1 MSTKNTRGRLLLV
14 GSTLV
19 AGAALAACG
28 ATTTSTFSSTPNSN
42 VSSGSAPTAVAGG
55 STSTASVAPKAPV
68 AITHIHAV
76 ARDPKTGDLLLA
88 THEGLFR
95 HGNGDLLQTGP
106 VIDLMGFTVAPD
118 GTYYASGHPGAG
130 VDLPQPVGLI
140 TSTDSGRTWR
150 VASRGGESDF
160 HALTSGPTSVVGFDG
175 ALRSTTDGANWT
187 TRTIAAAPRTLAA
200 SPQTGA
206 LLATTETGLLHSTDD
221 GASWKPLAPPEK
233 ALLAAW
239 ADEQTIVIATT
250 NGQIATSN
258 DTGATWTLQPKRI
271 GAPQALF
278 AHSGTD
284 GQIET
289 ILVIDGA
296 VLRTVDGGATVQK
309 LL

>member
-1 MSTKNTRGRLLLV
+1 MITTTRRRV
-14 GSTLV
+14 LV
-19 AGAALAACG
+19 AGGVLVTTTILAACG
-28 ATTTSTFSSTPNSN
+28 VTTPPTGNTTSIATP
-42 VSSGSAPTAVAGG
+42 TVAGG
-55 STSTASVAPKAPV
+55 GSASTASAANQPPV

-95 HGNGDLLQTGP
+95 HANGELLQNGP

-150 VASRGGESDF
+150 VSSRGGESDF
-160 HALTSGPTSVVGFDG
+160 HALTSSPTSVVGFDG
-175 ALRSTTDGANWT
+175 TLRSTTDGETWS
-187 TRTIAAAPRTLAA
+187 TRTIPAAPRTLAA

-221 GASWKPLAPPEK
+221 GHSWKGLTPPAT

-239 ADEQTIVIATT
+239 ADEQTIVIATA

-278 AHSGTD
+278 AQRGTD

-289 ILVIDGA
+289 ILVADGA
-296 VLRTVDGGATVQK
+296 VLRTVDGGATVEK

>member
-1 MSTKNTRGRLLLV
+1 MITTTRRRV
-14 GSTLV
+14 LV
-19 AGAALAACG
+19 AGGVLVTTTILAACG
-28 ATTTSTFSSTPNSN
+28 VTTTPTGNTTSIATP
-42 VSSGSAPTAVAGG
+42 TVAGG
-55 STSTASVAPKAPV
+55 GSASTASAANQPPV

-95 HGNGDLLQTGP
+95 HANGELLQNGP

-150 VASRGGESDF
+150 VSSRGGESDF
-160 HALTSGPTSVVGFDG
+160 HALTSSPTSVVGFDG
-175 ALRSTTDGANWT
+175 TLRSTTDGETWS
-187 TRTIAAAPRTLAA
+187 TRTIPAAPRTLAA

-221 GASWKPLAPPEK
+221 GRSWKGLTPPAT

-239 ADEQTIVIATT
+239 ADEQTIVIATA

-278 AHSGTD
+278 AQRGTD
-284 GQIET
+284 GQIKW
-289 ILVIDGA
+289 LH
-296 VLRTVDGGATVQK
+296 VDAMPELDAAQGIVW
-309 LL
+309 

>member
-1 MSTKNTRGRLLLV
+1 MITTTRRRA
-14 GSTLV
+14 LV
-19 AGAALAACG
+19 AGGVLVTTTILAACG
-28 ATTTSTFSSTPNSN
+28 VTTTPTGNTTSIATP
-42 VSSGSAPTAVAGG
+42 TVAGGG
-55 STSTASVAPKAPV
+55 STSTASAANQPPV

-95 HGNGDLLQTGP
+95 HANGELLQNGP

-150 VASRGGESDF
+150 VSSRGGESDF
-160 HALTSGPTSVVGFDG
+160 HALTSSRTSVVGFDG
-175 ALRSTTDGANWT
+175 TLRSTTDGETWT
-187 TRTIAAAPRTLAA
+187 TRTIPAAPRTLAA

-221 GASWKPLAPPEK
+221 GRSWKGLTPPAT

-278 AHSGTD
+278 AQRGTD

-289 ILVIDGA
+289 ILVADGA
-296 VLRTVDGGATVQK
+296 VLRTVDGGATVEK

>member
-1 MSTKNTRGRLLLV
+1 MITTTRRRV
-14 GSTLV
+14 LV
-19 AGAALAACG
+19 AGGVLVTTTILAACG
-28 ATTTSTFSSTPNSN
+28 VTTTPTGNTTSIATP
-42 VSSGSAPTAVAGG
+42 TVAGG
-55 STSTASVAPKAPV
+55 GSASTASAANQPPG

-95 HGNGDLLQTGP
+95 HANGELLQNGP

-150 VASRGGESDF
+150 VSSRGGESDF
-160 HALTSGPTSVVGFDG
+160 HALTSSPTSVVGFDG
-175 ALRSTTDGANWT
+175 TLRSTTDGETWS
-187 TRTIAAAPRTLAA
+187 TRTIPAAPRTLAA

-221 GASWKPLAPPEK
+221 GRSWKGLTPPAT

-239 ADEQTIVIATT
+239 ADEQTIVIATA

-278 AHSGTD
+278 AQRGTD

-289 ILVIDGA
+289 ILVADGA
-296 VLRTVDGGATVQK
+296 VLRTVDGGATVEK

>member
-1 MSTKNTRGRLLLV
+1 MSITTRRRVVTAGAVLV
-14 GSTLV
+14 TT
-19 AGAALAACG
+19 AALAACG
-28 ATTTSTFSSTPNSN
+28 ATITPTGNATTST
-42 VSSGSAPTAVAGG
+42 PTAAVGG
-55 STSTASVAPKAPV
+55 STSTGSAANQPPV

-95 HGNGDLLQTGP
+95 HANAELLQTGP

-140 TSTDSGRTWR
+140 TSNDSGRTWR
-150 VASRGGESDF
+150 VSSRGGESDF

-175 ALRSTTDGANWT
+175 TLRSTTDGTTWT
-187 TRTIAAAPRTLAA
+187 TRTSAAAPRTLAA

-206 LLATTETGLLHSTDD
+206 LLATTEAGLLHSADD
-221 GASWKPLAPPEK
+221 GRSWRALAPPEK

-239 ADEQTIVIATT
+239 ADEQTIVITTT
-250 NGQIATSN
+250 NGQLATSS

-278 AHSGTD
+278 AQRGTD

-289 ILVIDGA
+289 ILAVDGA
-296 VLRTVDGGATVQK
+296 VLRTVDGGVTFEK

>member
-1 MSTKNTRGRLLLV
+1 MITTTRRRV
-14 GSTLV
+14 LV
-19 AGAALAACG
+19 AGGVLVTTTILAACG
-28 ATTTSTFSSTPNSN
+28 VTTTPTGNTTSIATP
-42 VSSGSAPTAVAGG
+42 TVAGGG
-55 STSTASVAPKAPV
+55 STSTASAANQPPV

-95 HGNGDLLQTGP
+95 HANGELLQNGP

-150 VASRGGESDF
+150 VSSRGGESDF
-160 HALTSGPTSVVGFDG
+160 HALTSSPTSVVGFDG
-175 ALRSTTDGANWT
+175 TLRSTTDGETWS
-187 TRTIAAAPRTLAA
+187 TRTIPAAPRTLAA

-221 GASWKPLAPPEK
+221 GRSWKGLTPPAT

-239 ADEQTIVIATT
+239 ADEQTIVIATA

-278 AHSGTD
+278 AQRGTD

-289 ILVIDGA
+289 ILVADGA
-296 VLRTVDGGATVQK
+296 VLRTVDGGATVEK

>member
-1 MSTKNTRGRLLLV
+1 MITTTRRRV
-14 GSTLV
+14 LV
-19 AGAALAACG
+19 AGGVLVTTTILAACG
-28 ATTTSTFSSTPNSN
+28 VTTTPTGNTTSIATP
-42 VSSGSAPTAVAGG
+42 TVAGGG
-55 STSTASVAPKAPV
+55 STSTASAANQPPV

-95 HGNGDLLQTGP
+95 HANGELLQNGP

-150 VASRGGESDF
+150 VSSRGGESDF
-160 HALTSGPTSVVGFDG
+160 HALTSSPTSVVGFDG
-175 ALRSTTDGANWT
+175 TLRSTTDGETWS
-187 TRTIAAAPRTLAA
+187 TRTIPAAPRTLAA

-221 GASWKPLAPPEK
+221 GRSWKGLTPPAT

-239 ADEQTIVIATT
+239 ADEQTIVIATA

-271 GAPQALF
+271 GTPQALF
-278 AHSGTD
+278 AQRGTD

-289 ILVIDGA
+289 ILVADGA
-296 VLRTVDGGATVQK
+296 VLRTVDGGATVEK

>member
-1 MSTKNTRGRLLLV
+1 MITTTRRRI
-14 GSTLV
+14 LV
-19 AGAALAACG
+19 AGGVLVTTTILAACG
-28 ATTTSTFSSTPNSN
+28 VTTTPTGNTTSIATP
-42 VSSGSAPTAVAGG
+42 TVAGG
-55 STSTASVAPKAPV
+55 GSASTASAANQPPV

-95 HGNGDLLQTGP
+95 HANGELLQNGP

-150 VASRGGESDF
+150 VSSRGGESDF

-175 ALRSTTDGANWT
+175 TLRSTTDGETWS
-187 TRTIAAAPRTLAA
+187 TRTIPAAPRTLAA

-221 GASWKPLAPPEK
+221 GRSWKGLTPPAT

-239 ADEQTIVIATT
+239 ADEQTIVIATA

-278 AHSGTD
+278 AQRGTD

-289 ILVIDGA
+289 ILVADGA
-296 VLRTVDGGATVQK
+296 VLRTVDGGATVEK

>member
-1 MSTKNTRGRLLLV
+1 MITTTRRRV
-14 GSTLV
+14 LV
-19 AGAALAACG
+19 AGGVLVTTTILAACG
-28 ATTTSTFSSTPNSN
+28 ATTTPTGNTTSIATP
-42 VSSGSAPTAVAGG
+42 TVAGGG
-55 STSTASVAPKAPV
+55 STSTASAANQPPV

-95 HGNGDLLQTGP
+95 HANGELLQNGP

-150 VASRGGESDF
+150 VSSRGGESDF
-160 HALTSGPTSVVGFDG
+160 HALTSSPTSVVGFDG
-175 ALRSTTDGANWT
+175 TLRSTTDGETWT
-187 TRTIAAAPRTLAA
+187 TRTIPAAPRTLAA

-221 GASWKPLAPPEK
+221 GRSWKGLTPPAT

-239 ADEQTIVIATT
+239 ADEQTIVIATA

-278 AHSGTD
+278 AQRGTD

-289 ILVIDGA
+289 ILVADGA
-296 VLRTVDGGATVQK
+296 VLRTVDGGATVEK

>member
-1 MSTKNTRGRLLLV
+1 MITTTRRRA
-14 GSTLV
+14 LV
-19 AGAALAACG
+19 AGGVLVTTTILAACG
-28 ATTTSTFSSTPNSN
+28 VTTTPTGNTTSIATP
-42 VSSGSAPTAVAGG
+42 TVAGG
-55 STSTASVAPKAPV
+55 GSASTASAANQPPV

-95 HGNGDLLQTGP
+95 HANGELLQNGP

-150 VASRGGESDF
+150 VSSRGGESDF

-175 ALRSTTDGANWT
+175 TLRSTTDGETWS
-187 TRTIAAAPRTLAA
+187 TRTIPAAPRTLAA

-221 GASWKPLAPPEK
+221 GRSWKGLTPPAT

-239 ADEQTIVIATT
+239 ADEQTIVIATA

-278 AHSGTD
+278 ARRGTD

-289 ILVIDGA
+289 ILVADGA
-296 VLRTVDGGATVQK
+296 VLRTVDGGATVEK

>member
-1 MSTKNTRGRLLLV
+1 MITTTRRRV
-14 GSTLV
+14 LV
-19 AGAALAACG
+19 AGGVLVTTTILAACG
-28 ATTTSTFSSTPNSN
+28 VTTTPTGNTTSIATP
-42 VSSGSAPTAVAGG
+42 TVAGG
-55 STSTASVAPKAPV
+55 GSASTASAANQPPV

-95 HGNGDLLQTGP
+95 HANGELLQNGP

-150 VASRGGESDF
+150 VSSRGGESDF
-160 HALTSGPTSVVGFDG
+160 HALTSSPTNVVGFDG
-175 ALRSTTDGANWT
+175 TLRSTTDGETWS
-187 TRTIAAAPRTLAA
+187 TRTIPAAPRTLAA

-221 GASWKPLAPPEK
+221 GRSWKGLTPPAT

-239 ADEQTIVIATT
+239 ADEQTIVIATA

-278 AHSGTD
+278 AQRGTD

-289 ILVIDGA
+289 ILVADGA
-296 VLRTVDGGATVQK
+296 VLRTVDGGATVEK

>member
-1 MSTKNTRGRLLLV
+1 MITTTRRRA
-14 GSTLV
+14 LV
-19 AGAALAACG
+19 AGGVLVTTTILAACG
-28 ATTTSTFSSTPNSN
+28 VTTTPTGNTTSIATP
-42 VSSGSAPTAVAGG
+42 TVAGG
-55 STSTASVAPKAPV
+55 GSASTASAANQPPV

-95 HGNGDLLQTGP
+95 HANGELLQNGP

-150 VASRGGESDF
+150 VSSRGGESDF
-160 HALTSGPTSVVGFDG
+160 HALTSSPTSVVGFDG
-175 ALRSTTDGANWT
+175 TLRSTTDGETWS
-187 TRTIAAAPRTLAA
+187 TRTIPAAPRTLAA

-221 GASWKPLAPPEK
+221 GRSWKGLTPPAT

-239 ADEQTIVIATT
+239 ADEQTIVIATA
-250 NGQIATSN
+250 NGQIATST

-278 AHSGTD
+278 ARRGTD

-289 ILVIDGA
+289 ILVADGA
-296 VLRTVDGGATVQK
+296 VLRTVDGGATVEK

>member
-1 MSTKNTRGRLLLV
+1 MITTTRRRV
-14 GSTLV
+14 LV
-19 AGAALAACG
+19 AGGVLVTTTILAACG
-28 ATTTSTFSSTPNSN
+28 ATTTPTGNTTSIATP
-42 VSSGSAPTAVAGG
+42 TVAGGG
-55 STSTASVAPKAPV
+55 STSTASAANQPPV

-95 HGNGDLLQTGP
+95 HANGELLQNGP

-150 VASRGGESDF
+150 VSSRGGESDF

-175 ALRSTTDGANWT
+175 TLRSTTDGETWT

-221 GASWKPLAPPEK
+221 GRSWKGLTPPAT

-258 DTGATWTLQPKRI
+258 DTGATWTLQPKRL

-278 AHSGTD
+278 AQRGTD

-289 ILVIDGA
+289 ILVADGA
-296 VLRTVDGGATVQK
+296 VLRTVDGGATVEK

>member
-1 MSTKNTRGRLLLV
+1 MITTTRRRI
-14 GSTLV
+14 LV
-19 AGAALAACG
+19 AGGVLVTTTILAACG
-28 ATTTSTFSSTPNSN
+28 VTTTPTGNTTSIATP
-42 VSSGSAPTAVAGG
+42 TVAGG
-55 STSTASVAPKAPV
+55 GSASTASAANQPPV

-95 HGNGDLLQTGP
+95 HANGELLQNGP

-150 VASRGGESDF
+150 VSSRGGESDF
-160 HALTSGPTSVVGFDG
+160 HALTSSPTSVVGFDG
-175 ALRSTTDGANWT
+175 TLRSTTDGETWS
-187 TRTIAAAPRTLAA
+187 TRTIPAAPRTLAA

-221 GASWKPLAPPEK
+221 GRSWKGLTPPAT

-239 ADEQTIVIATT
+239 ADEQTIVIATA

-278 AHSGTD
+278 AQRGTH

-289 ILVIDGA
+289 ILVADGA
-296 VLRTVDGGATVQK
+296 VLRTVDGGATVEK

>member
-1 MSTKNTRGRLLLV
+1 MITTTRRRI
-14 GSTLV
+14 LV
-19 AGAALAACG
+19 AGGVLVTTTILAACG
-28 ATTTSTFSSTPNSN
+28 VTTTPTGNTTSIATP
-42 VSSGSAPTAVAGG
+42 TVAGG
-55 STSTASVAPKAPV
+55 GSASTASAANQPPV

-95 HGNGDLLQTGP
+95 HANGELLQNGP

-150 VASRGGESDF
+150 VSSRGGESDF

-175 ALRSTTDGANWT
+175 TLRSTTDGETWS
-187 TRTIAAAPRTLAA
+187 TRTIPAAPRTLAA

-221 GASWKPLAPPEK
+221 GRSWKGLTPPAT

-239 ADEQTIVIATT
+239 ADEQTIVIATA

-278 AHSGTD
+278 ARRGTD

-289 ILVIDGA
+289 ILVADGA
-296 VLRTVDGGATVQK
+296 VLRTVDGGATVEK

>member
-1 MSTKNTRGRLLLV
+1 MITTTRRRV
-14 GSTLV
+14 LV
-19 AGAALAACG
+19 AGGVLVTTTILAACG
-28 ATTTSTFSSTPNSN
+28 VTTTPTGNTTSIATP
-42 VSSGSAPTAVAGG
+42 TVAGG
-55 STSTASVAPKAPV
+55 GSASTASAANQPPV

-95 HGNGDLLQTGP
+95 HANGELLENGP

-150 VASRGGESDF
+150 VSSRGGESDF
-160 HALTSGPTSVVGFDG
+160 HALTSSPTSVVGFDG
-175 ALRSTTDGANWT
+175 TLRSTTDGETWS
-187 TRTIAAAPRTLAA
+187 TRTIPAAPRTLAA

-221 GASWKPLAPPEK
+221 GRSWKGLTPPAT

-239 ADEQTIVIATT
+239 ADEQTIVIATA

-278 AHSGTD
+278 AQRGTD

-289 ILVIDGA
+289 IVVADGA
-296 VLRTVDGGATVQK
+296 VLRTVDGGATVEK

>member
-1 MSTKNTRGRLLLV
+1 MITTTRRRV
-14 GSTLV
+14 LV
-19 AGAALAACG
+19 AGGVLVTTTILAACG
-28 ATTTSTFSSTPNSN
+28 ATTTPTGNTTSIATP
-42 VSSGSAPTAVAGG
+42 TVAGGG
-55 STSTASVAPKAPV
+55 STSTASAANQPPV

-95 HGNGDLLQTGP
+95 YANGELLQNGP

-150 VASRGGESDF
+150 VSSRGGESDF
-160 HALTSGPTSVVGFDG
+160 HALTSSPTSVVGFDG
-175 ALRSTTDGANWT
+175 TLRSTTDGETWT
-187 TRTIAAAPRTLAA
+187 TRTIPAAPRTLAA

-221 GASWKPLAPPEK
+221 GRSWKGLTPPAT

-278 AHSGTD
+278 AQRGTD

-289 ILVIDGA
+289 ILVADGA
-296 VLRTVDGGATVQK
+296 VLRTADGGATVEK

>member
-1 MSTKNTRGRLLLV
+1 MITTTRRRV
-14 GSTLV
+14 LV
-19 AGAALAACG
+19 AGGVLVTTTILAACG
-28 ATTTSTFSSTPNSN
+28 VTTTPTGNTTSIATP
-42 VSSGSAPTAVAGG
+42 TVAGG
-55 STSTASVAPKAPV
+55 GSASTASAANQPPV

-95 HGNGDLLQTGP
+95 HANGELLQNGP

-150 VASRGGESDF
+150 VSSRGGESDF
-160 HALTSGPTSVVGFDG
+160 HALTSSPTSVVGFDG
-175 ALRSTTDGANWT
+175 TLRSTTDGETWS
-187 TRTIAAAPRTLAA
+187 TRTIPAAPRTLAA

-221 GASWKPLAPPEK
+221 GRSWKGLTPPAT

-239 ADEQTIVIATT
+239 ADEQTIVIATA

-271 GAPQALF
+271 GAPQVLF
-278 AHSGTD
+278 AQRGTD

-289 ILVIDGA
+289 ILVADGA
-296 VLRTVDGGATVQK
+296 VLRTVDGGATVEK

>member
-1 MSTKNTRGRLLLV
+1 MITTTRRRV
-14 GSTLV
+14 LV
-19 AGAALAACG
+19 AGGVLVTTTILAACG
-28 ATTTSTFSSTPNSN
+28 ATTTPTGNTTSIATPTMA
-42 VSSGSAPTAVAGG
+42 GGG
-55 STSTASVAPKAPV
+55 STSTASAANQPPV

-95 HGNGDLLQTGP
+95 HANGELLQNGP

-150 VASRGGESDF
+150 VSSRGGESDF
-160 HALTSGPTSVVGFDG
+160 HALTSSPTSVVGFDG
-175 ALRSTTDGANWT
+175 TLRSTTDGETWT
-187 TRTIAAAPRTLAA
+187 TRTIPAAPRTLAA

-221 GASWKPLAPPEK
+221 GRSWKGLTPPAT

-278 AHSGTD
+278 AQRGTD

-289 ILVIDGA
+289 ILVADGA
-296 VLRTVDGGATVQK
+296 VLRTADGGATVEK

>member
-1 MSTKNTRGRLLLV
+1 MITTTRRRI
-14 GSTLV
+14 LV
-19 AGAALAACG
+19 AGGVLVTTTILAACG
-28 ATTTSTFSSTPNSN
+28 VTTTPTGNTTSIATP
-42 VSSGSAPTAVAGG
+42 TVAGG
-55 STSTASVAPKAPV
+55 GSASTASAANQPPV

-95 HGNGDLLQTGP
+95 HANGDLLQNGP

-150 VASRGGESDF
+150 VSSRGGESDF
-160 HALTSGPTSVVGFDG
+160 HALTSSPTSVVGFDG
-175 ALRSTTDGANWT
+175 TLRSTTDGETWS
-187 TRTIAAAPRTLAA
+187 TRTIPAAPRTLAA

-221 GASWKPLAPPEK
+221 GRSWKGLTPPAT

-239 ADEQTIVIATT
+239 ADEQTIVIATA

-278 AHSGTD
+278 AQRGTD

-289 ILVIDGA
+289 ILVADGA
-296 VLRTVDGGATVQK
+296 VLRTVDGGATVEK

>member
-1 MSTKNTRGRLLLV
+1 MITTTRRRV
-14 GSTLV
+14 LV
-19 AGAALAACG
+19 AGGVLVTTTILAACG
-28 ATTTSTFSSTPNSN
+28 VTTTPTGNTTSIATP
-42 VSSGSAPTAVAGG
+42 TVAGG
-55 STSTASVAPKAPV
+55 GSASTASAANQPPV

-95 HGNGDLLQTGP
+95 HANGELLQNGP

-150 VASRGGESDF
+150 VSSRGGESDF

-175 ALRSTTDGANWT
+175 TLRSTTDGETWS
-187 TRTIAAAPRTLAA
+187 TRTIPAAPRTLAA

-221 GASWKPLAPPEK
+221 GRSWKGLTPPAT

-239 ADEQTIVIATT
+239 ADEQTIVIATA
-250 NGQIATSN
+250 NGQIATST

-278 AHSGTD
+278 ARRGTD

-289 ILVIDGA
+289 ILVADGA
-296 VLRTVDGGATVQK
+296 VLRTVDGGATVEK

>member
-1 MSTKNTRGRLLLV
+1 MITTTRRRV
-14 GSTLV
+14 LV
-19 AGAALAACG
+19 AGGVLVTTTILAACG
-28 ATTTSTFSSTPNSN
+28 VTTTPTGNTTSIATP
-42 VSSGSAPTAVAGG
+42 TVAGG
-55 STSTASVAPKAPV
+55 GSASTASAANQPPV

-95 HGNGDLLQTGP
+95 HANGELLQNGP

-150 VASRGGESDF
+150 VSSRGGESDF
-160 HALTSGPTSVVGFDG
+160 HALTSSPTSVVGFDG
-175 ALRSTTDGANWT
+175 TLRSTTDGETWS
-187 TRTIAAAPRTLAA
+187 TRTIPAAPRTLAA

-221 GASWKPLAPPEK
+221 GRSWKGLTPPAT

-239 ADEQTIVIATT
+239 ADEQTIVIAT
-250 NGQIATSN
+250 
-258 DTGATWTLQPKRI
+258 LCVR
-271 GAPQALF
+271 
-278 AHSGTD
+278 
-284 GQIET
+284 
-289 ILVIDGA
+289 
-296 VLRTVDGGATVQK
+296 LR
-309 LL
+309 

>member
-1 MSTKNTRGRLLLV
+1 MITTTRRRV
-14 GSTLV
+14 LV
-19 AGAALAACG
+19 AGGVLVTTTILAACG
-28 ATTTSTFSSTPNSN
+28 ATTTPTGNTTSIATP
-42 VSSGSAPTAVAGG
+42 TVAGGG
-55 STSTASVAPKAPV
+55 STSTASAANQPPV

-95 HGNGDLLQTGP
+95 HANGELLQNGP

-150 VASRGGESDF
+150 VSSRGGESDF
-160 HALTSGPTSVVGFDG
+160 HALTSSPTSVVGFDG
-175 ALRSTTDGANWT
+175 TLRSTTDGETWT
-187 TRTIAAAPRTLAA
+187 TRTIPAAPRTLAA

-221 GASWKPLAPPEK
+221 GRSWKSLTPPAT

-278 AHSGTD
+278 AQRGTD

-289 ILVIDGA
+289 ILVADGA
-296 VLRTVDGGATVQK
+296 VLRTADGGATVEK

>member
-1 MSTKNTRGRLLLV
+1 MITTTRRRV
-14 GSTLV
+14 LV
-19 AGAALAACG
+19 AGGVLVTTTILAACG
-28 ATTTSTFSSTPNSN
+28 VTTTPTGNTTSIATP
-42 VSSGSAPTAVAGG
+42 TVAGG
-55 STSTASVAPKAPV
+55 GSASTASAANQPPV

-95 HGNGDLLQTGP
+95 HANGELLQNGP

-150 VASRGGESDF
+150 VSSRGGESDF
-160 HALTSGPTSVVGFDG
+160 HALTSSPTSVVGFDG
-175 ALRSTTDGANWT
+175 TLRSTTDGETWS
-187 TRTIAAAPRTLAA
+187 TRTIPAAPRTLAA

-221 GASWKPLAPPEK
+221 GRSWKGLTPPAT

-239 ADEQTIVIATT
+239 ADEQTIVIATA

-278 AHSGTD
+278 AQRGTD

-289 ILVIDGA
+289 ILVADGA
-296 VLRTVDGGATVQK
+296 VLRTVDGGATVEK

>member
-1 MSTKNTRGRLLLV
+1 MITTTRRRI
-14 GSTLV
+14 LV
-19 AGAALAACG
+19 AGGVLVTTTILAACG
-28 ATTTSTFSSTPNSN
+28 VTTTPTGNTTSIATP
-42 VSSGSAPTAVAGG
+42 TVAGG
-55 STSTASVAPKAPV
+55 GSASTASAANQPPV

-95 HGNGDLLQTGP
+95 HANGELLQNGP

-150 VASRGGESDF
+150 VSSRGGESDF
-160 HALTSGPTSVVGFDG
+160 HALTSSPTSVVGFDG
-175 ALRSTTDGANWT
+175 TLRSTTDGETWS
-187 TRTIAAAPRTLAA
+187 TRTIPAAPRTLAA

-239 ADEQTIVIATT
+239 ADEQTIVIATA

-278 AHSGTD
+278 AQRGTD

-289 ILVIDGA
+289 ILVADGA
-296 VLRTVDGGATVQK
+296 VLRTVDGGATVEK

>member
-1 MSTKNTRGRLLLV
+1 MITTTRRRI
-14 GSTLV
+14 LV
-19 AGAALAACG
+19 AGGVLVTTTILAACG
-28 ATTTSTFSSTPNSN
+28 VTTTPTGNTTSIATP
-42 VSSGSAPTAVAGG
+42 TVAGG
-55 STSTASVAPKAPV
+55 GSASTASAANQPPV

-95 HGNGDLLQTGP
+95 HANGELLQNGP

-150 VASRGGESDF
+150 VSSRGGESDF
-160 HALTSGPTSVVGFDG
+160 HALTSSPTSVVGFDG
-175 ALRSTTDGANWT
+175 TLRSTTDGETWS
-187 TRTIAAAPRTLAA
+187 TRTIPAAPRTLAA

-221 GASWKPLAPPEK
+221 GRSWKGLTPPAT

-239 ADEQTIVIATT
+239 ADEQTIVIATA

-278 AHSGTD
+278 AQRGTD

-289 ILVIDGA
+289 ILVADGA
-296 VLRTVDGGATVQK
+296 VLRTVDGGATVEK

>member
-1 MSTKNTRGRLLLV
+1 
-14 GSTLV
+14 
-19 AGAALAACG
+19 
-28 ATTTSTFSSTPNSN
+28 
-42 VSSGSAPTAVAGG
+42 VAGG
-55 STSTASVAPKAPV
+55 GSASTASAANQPPV

-95 HGNGDLLQTGP
+95 HANGELLQNGP

-150 VASRGGESDF
+150 VSSRGGESDF
-160 HALTSGPTSVVGFDG
+160 HALTSSPTSVVGFDG
-175 ALRSTTDGANWT
+175 TLRSTTDGETWS
-187 TRTIAAAPRTLAA
+187 TRTIPAAPRTLAA

-221 GASWKPLAPPEK
+221 GRSWKGLTPPAT

-239 ADEQTIVIATT
+239 ADEQTIVIATA

-278 AHSGTD
+278 AQRGTD

-289 ILVIDGA
+289 ILVADGA
-296 VLRTVDGGATVQK
+296 VLRTVDGGATVEK

>member
-1 MSTKNTRGRLLLV
+1 MITTTRRRV
-14 GSTLV
+14 LV
-19 AGAALAACG
+19 AGGVLVTTTILAACG
-28 ATTTSTFSSTPNSN
+28 VTTTPTGNTTSIATP
-42 VSSGSAPTAVAGG
+42 TVAGG
-55 STSTASVAPKAPV
+55 GSASTASAANQPPV

-95 HGNGDLLQTGP
+95 HANGELLQNGP

-150 VASRGGESDF
+150 VSSRGGESDF
-160 HALTSGPTSVVGFDG
+160 HALTSSPTSVVGFDG
-175 ALRSTTDGANWT
+175 TLRSTTDGETWS
-187 TRTIAAAPRTLAA
+187 TRTIPAAPRTLAA

-221 GASWKPLAPPEK
+221 GRSWKGLTPPAT

-239 ADEQTIVIATT
+239 ADEQTIVIATA

-271 GAPQALF
+271 GTPQALF
-278 AHSGTD
+278 AQRGTD

-289 ILVIDGA
+289 ILVADGA
-296 VLRTVDGGATVQK
+296 VLRTVDGGATVEK

>member
-1 MSTKNTRGRLLLV
+1 MITTTRRRA
-14 GSTLV
+14 LV
-19 AGAALAACG
+19 AGGVLVTTTILAACG
-28 ATTTSTFSSTPNSN
+28 VTTTPTGNTTSIATP
-42 VSSGSAPTAVAGG
+42 TVAGG
-55 STSTASVAPKAPV
+55 GSASTASAANQPPV

-95 HGNGDLLQTGP
+95 HANGELLQNGP

-130 VDLPQPVGLI
+130 VDRPQPVGLI

-150 VASRGGESDF
+150 VSSRGGESDF

-175 ALRSTTDGANWT
+175 TLRSTTDGETWS
-187 TRTIAAAPRTLAA
+187 TRTIPAAPRTLAA

-221 GASWKPLAPPEK
+221 GRSWKGLTPPAT

-239 ADEQTIVIATT
+239 ADEQTIVIATA
-250 NGQIATSN
+250 NGQIATST

-278 AHSGTD
+278 ARRGTD

-289 ILVIDGA
+289 ILVADGA
-296 VLRTVDGGATVQK
+296 VLRTVDGGATVEK

>member
-1 MSTKNTRGRLLLV
+1 MITTTRRRV
-14 GSTLV
+14 LV
-19 AGAALAACG
+19 AGGVLVTTTILAACG
-28 ATTTSTFSSTPNSN
+28 VTTTPTGNTTSIATP
-42 VSSGSAPTAVAGG
+42 TVAGG
-55 STSTASVAPKAPV
+55 GSASTASAANQPPV

-95 HGNGDLLQTGP
+95 HANGELLQNGP

-150 VASRGGESDF
+150 VSSRGGESDF
-160 HALTSGPTSVVGFDG
+160 HALTSSPTSVVGSDG
-175 ALRSTTDGANWT
+175 TLRSTTDGETWS
-187 TRTIAAAPRTLAA
+187 TRTIPAAPRTLAA

-221 GASWKPLAPPEK
+221 GRSWKGLTPPAT

-239 ADEQTIVIATT
+239 ADEQTIVIATA

-278 AHSGTD
+278 AQRGTD

-289 ILVIDGA
+289 ILVADGA
-296 VLRTVDGGATVQK
+296 VLRTVDGGATVEK

>member
-1 MSTKNTRGRLLLV
+1 MITTTRRRV
-14 GSTLV
+14 LV
-19 AGAALAACG
+19 AGGVLVTTTILAACG
-28 ATTTSTFSSTPNSN
+28 ATTTPTGNTTSIATP
-42 VSSGSAPTAVAGG
+42 TVAGGG
-55 STSTASVAPKAPV
+55 STSTASAANQPPV

-95 HGNGDLLQTGP
+95 HANGELLQNGP

-150 VASRGGESDF
+150 VSSRGGESDF
-160 HALTSGPTSVVGFDG
+160 HALTSSPTSVVGFDG
-175 ALRSTTDGANWT
+175 TLRSTTDGETWT

-221 GASWKPLAPPEK
+221 GRSWKGLTPPAT

-250 NGQIATSN
+250 NGQIATSD

-278 AHSGTD
+278 AQRGTD

-289 ILVIDGA
+289 ILVADGA
-296 VLRTVDGGATVQK
+296 VLRTADGGATVEK

>member
-1 MSTKNTRGRLLLV
+1 MITTTRRRV
-14 GSTLV
+14 LV
-19 AGAALAACG
+19 AGGVLVTTTILAACG
-28 ATTTSTFSSTPNSN
+28 VTTTPTGNTTSIATP
-42 VSSGSAPTAVAGG
+42 TVAGG
-55 STSTASVAPKAPV
+55 GSASTASAANQPPV

-95 HGNGDLLQTGP
+95 HANGELLQNGQ

-150 VASRGGESDF
+150 VSSRGGESDF
-160 HALTSGPTSVVGFDG
+160 HALTSSPTSVVGFDG
-175 ALRSTTDGANWT
+175 TLRSTTDGETWS
-187 TRTIAAAPRTLAA
+187 TRTIPAAPRTLAA

-221 GASWKPLAPPEK
+221 GRSWKGLTPPAT

-239 ADEQTIVIATT
+239 ADEQTIVIATA

-278 AHSGTD
+278 AQRGTD

-289 ILVIDGA
+289 ILVADGA
-296 VLRTVDGGATVQK
+296 VLRTVDGGATVEK

>member
-1 MSTKNTRGRLLLV
+1 MITTTRRRV
-14 GSTLV
+14 LV
-19 AGAALAACG
+19 AGGVLVTTTILAACG
-28 ATTTSTFSSTPNSN
+28 VTTTPTGNTTSIATP
-42 VSSGSAPTAVAGG
+42 TVAGG
-55 STSTASVAPKAPV
+55 GSASTASAANQPPV

-95 HGNGDLLQTGP
+95 HANGELLQNGP

-150 VASRGGESDF
+150 VSSRGGESDF
-160 HALTSGPTSVVGFDG
+160 HALTSSPTSVVGFDG
-175 ALRSTTDGANWT
+175 TIRSTTDGETWS
-187 TRTIAAAPRTLAA
+187 TRTIPAAPRTLAA

-221 GASWKPLAPPEK
+221 GRSWKGLTPPAT

-239 ADEQTIVIATT
+239 ADEQTIVIATA

-278 AHSGTD
+278 AQRGTD

-289 ILVIDGA
+289 ILVADGA
-296 VLRTVDGGATVQK
+296 VLRTVDGGATVEK

>member
-1 MSTKNTRGRLLLV
+1 MITTTRRRV
-14 GSTLV
+14 LV
-19 AGAALAACG
+19 AGGVLVTTTILAACG
-28 ATTTSTFSSTPNSN
+28 VTTTPTGNTTSIATP
-42 VSSGSAPTAVAGG
+42 TVAGG
-55 STSTASVAPKAPV
+55 GSASTASAANQPPV

-95 HGNGDLLQTGP
+95 HANGELLQNGP

-150 VASRGGESDF
+150 VSSRGGESDF
-160 HALTSGPTSVVGFDG
+160 HALTSSPTSVVGFDG
-175 ALRSTTDGANWT
+175 TLRSTTDGETWS
-187 TRTIAAAPRTLAA
+187 TRTIPAAPRTLAA

-221 GASWKPLAPPEK
+221 GRSWKGLTPPAT

-239 ADEQTIVIATT
+239 ADEQTIVIATA
-250 NGQIATSN
+250 NGQIATST

-278 AHSGTD
+278 AQRGTD

-289 ILVIDGA
+289 ILVADGA
-296 VLRTVDGGATVQK
+296 VLRTVDGGATVEK

>member
-1 MSTKNTRGRLLLV
+1 MITTTRRRV
-14 GSTLV
+14 LV
-19 AGAALAACG
+19 AGGVLVTTTILAACG
-28 ATTTSTFSSTPNSN
+28 ATTTPTGNTTSIATP
-42 VSSGSAPTAVAGG
+42 TVAGGG
-55 STSTASVAPKAPV
+55 STSTASAANQPPV

-95 HGNGDLLQTGP
+95 HANGELLQNGP

-150 VASRGGESDF
+150 VSSRGGESDF
-160 HALTSGPTSVVGFDG
+160 HALTSSPTSVVGFDG
-175 ALRSTTDGANWT
+175 TLRSTTDGETWT
-187 TRTIAAAPRTLAA
+187 TRTIPAAPRTLAA

-221 GASWKPLAPPEK
+221 GRSWKGLTPPAT

-278 AHSGTD
+278 AQRGTD

-289 ILVIDGA
+289 ILVADGA
-296 VLRTVDGGATVQK
+296 VLRTADGGATVEK

>member
-1 MSTKNTRGRLLLV
+1 MITTTRRRV
-14 GSTLV
+14 LV
-19 AGAALAACG
+19 AGGVLVTTTILAACG
-28 ATTTSTFSSTPNSN
+28 ATTT
-42 VSSGSAPTAVAGG
+42 PTGNTTSIASPTVAGGG
-55 STSTASVAPKAPV
+55 STSTASAANQPPV

-95 HGNGDLLQTGP
+95 HANGELLQNGP

-150 VASRGGESDF
+150 VSSRGGESDF
-160 HALTSGPTSVVGFDG
+160 HALTSSPTSVVGFDG
-175 ALRSTTDGANWT
+175 TLRSTTDGETWS
-187 TRTIAAAPRTLAA
+187 TRTIPAAPRTLAA

-221 GASWKPLAPPEK
+221 GRSWKGLTPPAT

-239 ADEQTIVIATT
+239 ADEQTIVIATA

-278 AHSGTD
+278 AQRGTD

-289 ILVIDGA
+289 ILVADGA
-296 VLRTVDGGATVQK
+296 VLRTVDGGATVEK